1 MEVPR
6 LPRGVGVLQLILFQK
21 VGTMSLPSSDSIAF
35 FRTPF
40 LRVYDQ
46 SISSRATTSM
56 NSTQLSDEQ
65 VVVAV
70 RKENKELYSEIIQ
83 RYQSKLS
90 HYLRKF
96 IHDRDELEDVLQ
108 AVFIKA
114 YENLYGFDEKRKFS
128 SWIYR
133 IAHNEAINHI
143 KKHARVSVS
152 IDEVG
157 MILLDEKIDLPN
169 GVDQEMLKRKMED
182 ALSEMKEKY
191 RTPLLLYFFE
201 QKSYEEMS
209 EILRIPISTVGT
221 LMARGKKNL
230 RKIFDEYGT
239 PS

>member
-1 MEVPR
+1 
-6 LPRGVGVLQLILFQK
+6 
-21 VGTMSLPSSDSIAF
+21 MSLPSYDTLAF
-35 FRTPF
+35 VRLPFAKKERQEVGFRGN
-40 LRVYDQ
+40 LL
-46 SISSRATTSM
+46 M

-65 VVVAV
+65 IVVTV
-70 RKENKELYSEIIQ
+70 RKENKEFYSEIIQ
-83 RYQSKLS
+83 RYHSKLS

-96 IHDRDELEDVLQ
+96 IHDGDELEDVLQ

-152 IDEVG
+152 IDEIG
-157 MILLDEKIDLPN
+157 MFLLDEKIDLQQ
-169 GVDQEMLKRKMED
+169 GVDQGILKQKMED

-191 RTPLLLYFFE
+191 RTPLVLYFFE

-209 EILRIPISTVGT
+209 EILRIPVSTVGT
-221 LMARGKKNL
+221 LIARGKKNL
-230 RKIFDEYGT
+230 KKIFDEYGHK
-239 PS
+239 S